1 MVRWEDRPRFV
12 DAQYE
17 RALSAEQEAFRFALE
32 KTFYVF
38 PHNWQT
44 RAIVSLREKH
54 DVMIRAGTGSGKS
67 LICQAMGGHQPW
79 GDRISYCTYYSS
91 DGGSSIHFVREKLI
105 KQVDILT
112 DLRIRSCA
120 MTAAKLMQWNHPYS
134 KTCQSTPLA
143 SDCSPGI

>member
-17 RALSAEQEAFRFALE
+17 LALSAEQEVFSFELE
-32 KTFYVF
+32 KTFHVF

-67 LICQAMGGHQPW
+67 LIYQAMAVTKPEAIVLVIAPITVLMEDQVY
-79 GDRISYCTYYSS
+79 ILCVQSS
-91 DGGSSIHFVREKLI
+91 PNR
-105 KQVDILT
+105 
-112 DLRIRSCA
+112 
-120 MTAAKLMQWNHPYS
+120 
-134 KTCQSTPLA
+134 
-143 SDCSPGI
+143 